1 MMYCMMY
8 CMLNDY
14 VYCKMCNNVHTFPMN
29 TNMNT
34 NMKYDTIISTRSTVI
49 RRHSLHHHVRCSMF
63 VTSSWCFTYDT
74 IYYMHGM
81 SQQHTCFTFC
91 IISYD
96 VDYIRCAFFP
106 FSLSFVSIWKLREK
120 RHHPKSDIIQV
131 GLHHHTVWYIQ
142 VPGTYSYIH
151 IHSCCMAVSRA
162 RRRKRQSV
170 SDCCCCCCCYKQEAS
185 KQETTPVPVV
195 LLWYG
200 TSTSTRYHP

>member
-1 MMYCMMY
+1 MF
-8 CMLNDY
+8 D
-14 VYCKMCNNVHTFPMN
+14 
-29 TNMNT
+29 
-34 NMKYDTIISTRSTVI
+34 
-49 RRHSLHHHVRCSMF
+49 VRCSMF

-74 IYYMHGM
+74 IYYMHEM
-81 SQQHTCFTFC
+81 SQHTCFTFC

-151 IHSCCMAVSRA
+151 SCCMAVSRA

-170 SDCCCCCCCYKQEAS
+170 SDCCCCCYKQEARS
-185 KQETTPVPVV
+185 KQA
-195 LLWYG
+195 G
-200 TSTSTRYHP
+200 NNTSTRGVVMVWYLWYQQYHHTTLVVITYQ